1 MTYGLETCHTEIM
14 ELSDRFLDAFAYASD
29 LHATQMRKGKDV
41 PYISHL
47 MGVAAIVLEQGG
59 SENQAIAALLHDA
72 VEDQDVTVEEIRER
86 FGDEVAKIVEGCT
99 NEESE
104 SGSKWRG
111 GKERYIAHL
120 READPSV
127 WLVAAADKLY
137 NARNVLEDYRKV
149 GESLWDRFNGGKDG
163 TLWYYRTLAQ
173 TFRDIDPSPL
183 TDELG
188 RVVSELE
195 KLVREADSGK

>member
-1 MTYGLETCHTEIM
+1 MNS
-14 ELSDRFLDAFAYASD
+14 ELWQQAFTYASD
-29 LHATQMRKGKDV
+29 LHAKQKRKGKDV

-72 VEDQDVTVEEIRER
+72 VEDQDATVEEIQKR
-86 FGDEVAKIVEGCT
+86 FVDELAQIVEGCT
-99 NEESE
+99 NAETESKSE
-104 SGSKWRG
+104 WRG
-111 GKERYIAHL
+111 GKEKYIAHL
-120 READPSV
+120 REAGPSV

-137 NARNVLEDYRKV
+137 NARNVLEDYRVV
-149 GESLWDRFNGGKDG
+149 GDDLWDRFNGGKDG
-163 TLWYYRTLAQ
+163 TLWYYRTLAK
-173 TFRDIDPSPL
+173 TFREVYPSPL

-195 KLVREADSGK
+195 KLVREADAAQ